1 MKVQTKER
9 LNVRIRAKTYR
20 KLNDFCK
27 ENELVTTQLS
37 KGTIV
42 EMGLGLFFK
51 EIQKRPLEDIA
62 VEFISDLDS
71 GADNE

>member
-1 MKVQTKER
+1 MKVQSKER
-9 LNVRIRAKTYR
+9 LNVRIRANTYR

-62 VEFISDLDS
+62 VEFISDIDS
-71 GADNE
+71 GANNE